1 MFNDYQTTFYS
12 QDTVRKS
19 VLNSYVWMALGLLV
33 TGAVSFGLY
42 VTGLFFTLLASPFVM
57 LALIIAQ
64 FGIVIAFSSALARNT
79 SAGTM
84 KILFLA
90 YAIILGI
97 TMTSI
102 FYSYPLGVIGVAFFV
117 SALFFGCLVIMG
129 ITTKKDMTRIGMICM
144 AGLFAM
150 IISQPI
156 LWLLGFGPM
165 TRMFS
170 LLGLVIFA
178 GLTIWDVQR
187 MHKIM
192 TLEDGTIVSREKLSI
207 YFALELYLDFINIFL
222 YILRLVGLGCSR
234 D

>member
-144 AGLFAM
+144 AGLFAL

-156 LWLLGFGPM
+156 LWLLGFSPM
-165 TRMFS
+165 TRMFC

-222 YILRLVGLGCSR
+222 YILRLVGMGSSR

>member
-156 LWLLGFGPM
+156 LWLLGFGLM

-222 YILRLVGLGCSR
+222 YILRLVGLGSSR